1 MYAAWETDEIIGY
14 ELWRNIGLA
23 LAAILA
29 VIVVL
34 LANLRISALVFLTV
48 LLTLVDIVG
57 FLHFWGITVDIISCV
72 NIVLAVGLC
81 VDYSVHIGHAF
92 IVAKGEK
99 MFDQISLKIFDKTYK
114 TICRRPQRA
123 HDLGSVHDRVCGV

>member
-1 MYAAWETDEIIGY
+1 M
-14 ELWRNIGLA
+14 
-23 LAAILA
+23 
-29 VIVVL
+29 IVVL

-92 IVAKGEK
+92 IVAKGDK
-99 MFDQISLKIFDKTYK
+99 NVRSNIS
-114 TICRRPQRA
+114 
-123 HDLGSVHDRVCGV
+123 